1 LPTASPEYDFGDVHG
16 MGAALSSE
24 QVVLV
29 AVPLVVHVK
38 DALVDVVEA
47 AGPPVSETVG
57 ADPPG
62 VPPLPESSY
71 VPNSCDQ

>member
-1 LPTASPEYDFGDVHG
+1 VHAVGTAP
-16 MGAALSSE
+16 SSE

-29 AVPLVVHVK
+29 TVPPVVHVN
-38 DALVDVVEA
+38 DALVDVVDES
-47 AGPPVSETVG
+47 GPPVSVTVG

-62 VPPLPESSY
+62 VPPIPESSY